1 MSESSETEIQELRYR
16 VSQLERALSP
26 FADMAY
32 QHRFEAYAAAPD
44 NALMVAMGWGKES
57 GLVFNLG
64 DLRVARDVLERKP

>member
-1 MSESSETEIQELRYR
+1 
-16 VSQLERALSP
+16 
-26 FADMAY
+26 MAY
-32 QHRFEAYAAAPD
+32 QERFDAYVAAPD